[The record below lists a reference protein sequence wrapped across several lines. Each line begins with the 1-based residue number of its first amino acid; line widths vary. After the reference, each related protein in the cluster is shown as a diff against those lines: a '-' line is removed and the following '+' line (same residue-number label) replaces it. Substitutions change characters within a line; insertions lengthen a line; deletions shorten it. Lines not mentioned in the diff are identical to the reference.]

1 MANGSPISSESV
13 GVGQQGSVNDF
24 TQKYDSS
31 RGLYKDTVDVPVPDD
46 RLPTV
51 SMPKGPDPAPF
62 SIGPMA
68 PGGRE

>member
-1 MANGSPISSESV
+1 MSSPLHEESV
-13 GVGQQGSVNDF
+13 GVGQAGSVHDF
-24 TQKYDSS
+24 TEKYDAT
-31 RGLYKDTVDVPVPDD
+31 RGRYKDTVDSPSVED

>member
-1 MANGSPISSESV
+1 MSNPLHEESAD
-13 GVGQQGSVNDF
+13 VGQQGSVHDF
-24 TQKYDSS
+24 TEKYDTTHG
-31 RGLYKDTVDVPVPDD
+31 RYKDTVDVPSPED

-51 SMPKGPDPAPF
+51 SMPKAPDPAPF